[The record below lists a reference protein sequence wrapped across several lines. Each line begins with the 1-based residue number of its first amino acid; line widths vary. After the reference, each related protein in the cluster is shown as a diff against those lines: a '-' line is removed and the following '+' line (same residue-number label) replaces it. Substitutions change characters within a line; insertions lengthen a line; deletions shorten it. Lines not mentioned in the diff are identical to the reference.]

1 MLSRTSI
8 AASPACLRMCWV
20 QNTIWCYSACVS
32 LDPELDLSWTWVLKF
47 LYLQTL
53 MEVYDKLVKCD
64 ECLPVAANEASL
76 THNALAAKAA
86 TLTSDPTGLSALAQ
100 R

>member
-1 MLSRTSI
+1 
-8 AASPACLRMCWV
+8 
-20 QNTIWCYSACVS
+20 
-32 LDPELDLSWTWVLKF
+32 
-47 LYLQTL
+47 

-64 ECLPVAANEASL
+64 ECLPVAANEVSL